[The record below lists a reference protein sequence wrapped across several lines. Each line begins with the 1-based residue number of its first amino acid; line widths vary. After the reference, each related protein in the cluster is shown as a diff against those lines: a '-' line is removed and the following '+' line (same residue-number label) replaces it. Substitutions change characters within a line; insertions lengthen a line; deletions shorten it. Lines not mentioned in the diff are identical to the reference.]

1 MPTRRYLLLATLL
14 YVVLTAVMTYPQVR
28 HMRDGVSDVGD
39 PLLNTWA
46 MAWVAH
52 QLPFS
57 PAHVFD
63 GNIFFPERRTLA
75 YSETLLVPALMGA
88 PLLYAG
94 AGPVLVYN
102 LLMFASFVF
111 TGVGMALLVRE
122 LTGST
127 LAGLACGAMA
137 AFLPYRF
144 DHYSHFQLLQMQWV
158 PFALW
163 ALHRL
168 LDDGR
173 MRFGVALGVFVGA
186 QGLTSMYNAIFLGT
200 FLAVVGGVLLAMD
213 LARAKARWKPLLA
226 SVAIAGA
233 LMAPVVIVH
242 ARARAVV
249 GERARSDAE
258 VGSAQ
263 WKHFLAASPHNY
275 VHGARSRRL
284 GEPERRLFP
293 GLVALLLAVV
303 GLWPPWTRTR
313 AAYALGLLASV
324 DIARGFNGW
333 LYGWLFD
340 YVLPF
345 RSLRVPARMGM
356 MVSLAIVVLA
366 GYGLARL
373 LPRIRR
379 VWQPVAAIIVGLFVL
394 IESWAGPLSPRLV
407 SVTAPEPYADLLR
420 DKGDSPRVGVVR
432 RESDSPPAVLLELPI
447 GREDPTVMY
456 YSTFHWQSLVNGYS
470 GFFSPSFIDLVNRL
484 DTFPDPSTDDV
495 LLARGVRYVTVHGE
509 LMREGEYQRMIAAI
523 DARPNDFRLISRRP
537 WHHSE
542 ISLYYFFPGAGGRR
556 P

>member
-75 YSETLLVPALMGA
+75 YSETLLAPALVGA

-94 AGPVLVYN
+94 AGPILVYN

-111 TGVGMALLVRE
+111 TGVGMALLVRD

-127 LAGLACGAMA
+127 LAGLVCGAMA

-173 MRFGVALGVFVGA
+173 MRFAVALGVFVGA

-200 FLAVVGGVLLAMD
+200 FLTVVGGVLLVTD
-213 LARAKARWKPLLA
+213 LARAKARWKPILA
-226 SVAIAGA
+226 SIAIAGA

-258 VGSAQ
+258 IGSAQ
-263 WKHFLAASPHNY
+263 WKHFLAASPNNY
-275 VHGARSRRL
+275 VHGARSQQF

-303 GLWPPWTRTR
+303 GLWPRWTRTR
-313 AAYALGLLASV
+313 AAYAVGLLVSV

-356 MVSLAIVVLA
+356 MVSIAIVVLA
-366 GYGLARL
+366 GFGLARL
-373 LPRIRR
+373 LPRIRH
-379 VWQPVAAIIVGLFVL
+379 VWQPAAAIIVGLFVL
-394 IESWAGPLSPRLV
+394 IESWAGPLSPRRV
-407 SVTAPEPYADLLR
+407 PVTAPETYADLLR
-420 DKGDSPRVGVVR
+420 DKGDSTTVGVVR

-447 GREDPTVMY
+447 AREDPTLMY
-456 YSTFHWQSLVNGYS
+456 YSTFHWQLLVNGYS
-470 GFFSPSFIDLVNRL
+470 GFFSSSFIDLVNRL
-484 DTFPDPSTDDV
+484 ETFPDPSTDGV
-495 LLARGVRYVTVHGE
+495 LLSRGVRYVTVHGE

-542 ISLYYFFPGAGGRR
+542 ISLYYFFPGTGGRV